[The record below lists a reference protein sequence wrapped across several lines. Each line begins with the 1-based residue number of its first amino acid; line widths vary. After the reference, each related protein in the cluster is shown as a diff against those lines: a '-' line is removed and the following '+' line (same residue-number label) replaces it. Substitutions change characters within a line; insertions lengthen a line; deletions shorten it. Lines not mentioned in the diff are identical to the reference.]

1 MEILFGSH
9 PQQRKP
15 LSMLYL
21 PGRKQEEEDKHL
33 VGAGSSVRVRLQL
46 KETARHGESSYRPF
60 AIVLLRANALRE
72 MRGMDETDNTISP
85 CTHIRTDNMYGRCDD
100 GRQAQEGHRDGQ
112 GRFATDLA
120 TLLYPVCVWCGR
132 SIYRERRY
140 DALLGKHK
148 SVNINGLT
156 PSTTGI
162 FPLHRGR
169 KTRFSFPCKGK
180 NTHSEQ

>member
-1 MEILFGSH
+1 MESPHTAPLPSASTVRMRCGKWCGWTKRTTPSALH
-9 PQQRKP
+9 PYIHGR
-15 LSMLYL
+15 MHGRYL
-21 PGRKQEEEDKHL
+21 H
-33 VGAGSSVRVRLQL
+33 
-46 KETARHGESSYRPF
+46 
-60 AIVLLRANALRE
+60 
-72 MRGMDETDNTISP
+72 
-85 CTHIRTDNMYGRCDD
+85 
-100 GRQAQEGHRDGQ
+100 GRQAYTGHRAGQ
-112 GRFATDLA
+112 GEFATDLA
-120 TLLYPVCVWCGR
+120 TLLYPVCVWCRG

-140 DALLGKHK
+140 DALLEKHK